1 MICYQGQGFGQ
12 NANTSYKAG
21 GLQGHTGIDINCG
34 FGTPIPSPVS
44 GTVYKV
50 LTSSLPANDGS
61 GFTGVFILV
70 DNGYESYEL
79 LVGHCNPTVQP
90 GTRVSFG
97 DIIGTE
103 ANHGT
108 VFSGGTQIT
117 LAMQGAGD
125 QRGAH
130 RHYQLRPYQM
140 VPKTDGLPCLSAYS
154 DSGYAAP
161 YYDGAY
167 YQIWGYDNGF
177 NGCVDPR
184 AAVFQRDL
192 YLGSRGYDVF
202 VLQRFLRVSGYFSV
216 EPTGYFGLLTAAAVR
231 AYQLDQGL
239 TPTIGYFGP
248 KTRASVLPHIPPR
261 PALPIV

>member
-12 NANTSYKAG
+12 NANPSYKGG
-21 GLQGHTGIDINCG
+21 GLRGHTGVDINCG
-34 FGTPIPSPVS
+34 FGTPIASPVS

-50 LTSSLPANDGS
+50 LTPDHPSNDGS

-70 DNGYESYEL
+70 DNGYESYEF

-90 GTRVSFG
+90 GAKVAVG
-97 DIIGTE
+97 DTIGTE

-108 VFSGGTQIT
+108 VFSGNTQIT
-117 LAMQGAGD
+117 LAMQAAGD
-125 QRGAH
+125 ERGAH
-130 RHYQLRPYQM
+130 RHYQLRAYQSA
-140 VPKTDGLPCLSAYS
+140 PKTEGLPCLSAYN

-167 YQIWGYDNGF
+167 YQIWSYNNGF

-184 AAVFQRDL
+184 TPIFQRDL
-192 YLGSRGYDVF
+192 YIGSRGYDVY
-202 VLQRFLRVSGYFSV
+202 VLQRFLGIEGYFTAD
-216 EPTGYFGLLTAAAVR
+216 PTGYFGLITAGAVR
-231 AYQLDQGL
+231 AYQLAHGL

-248 KTRASVLPHIPPR
+248 KTRASILPQIPPR
-261 PALPIV
+261 PVLPTA